1 MDKPATILINE
12 FREKIVD
19 DINNSG
25 LPFWK
30 IKDEFQYVI
39 MPQVHQC
46 AMKEEHKELQE
57 WQKSVEEEEKKKLEE
72 LRESRVS
79 ESEVD
84 NNG

>member
-1 MDKPATILINE
+1 MDKPVTILINE

-30 IKDEFQYVI
+30 IKDELQYVI

-46 AMKEEHKELQE
+46 AMKEEKAELERYKQSIE
-57 WQKSVEEEEKKKLEE
+57 DEDKD
-72 LRESRVS
+72 S
-79 ESEVD
+79 E
-84 NNG
+84 

>member
-30 IKDEFQYVI
+30 IKDELQYII
-39 MPQVHQC
+39 MPQVQQC
-46 AMKEEHKELQE
+46 AMKEEKEELQE